1 LKGSASNIIVQIISL
16 IIIVDL
22 IHTATFDLILYNSK
36 TLGTPLE
43 FLFYISPS
51 LVSIFLAIC
60 ISLWGNRFPSFI
72 LNFLFVL
79 INIYLLTSFLGVF
92 LTSCDETKNL
102 NVFYTILVVLLD
114 LITIGLL
121 FFKIIPR
128 IGKLNILIIAVS
140 TLVLMFDFF
149 VFLIGYDLLYPI
161 F

>member
-1 LKGSASNIIVQIISL
+1 LHI
-16 IIIVDL
+16 
-22 IHTATFDLILYNSK
+22 ATFDFTLYNSK

-51 LVSIFLAIC
+51 MVSIFLAIC
-60 ISLWGNRFPSFI
+60 ISLWGNRLPSF
-72 LNFLFVL
+72 LQNFFFVI
-79 INIYLLTSFLGVF
+79 INIYLATSFLSAF
-92 LTSCDETKNL
+92 LISCDEIKNL
-102 NVFYTILVVLLD
+102 NFFYTVLVVLLD

-149 VFLIGYDLLYPI
+149 VFLIGYEMLYPL